1 MNYSA
6 KCNIYEYSL
15 ATTWERFADRLSGSY
30 GALFCVVSERPLP
43 PQAQQALAS
52 SAKAL
57 GYGTEPCTF
66 VTLCAGTAAQDEGGQ
81 DGGTQAEGTNLQAA
95 GKPEAGQA
103 EGAQAPDG
111 LGAVPRDRGAKGA
124 GADAGTLAAVD
135 LFELIEG
142 LDPNVLVAADA
153 AAAQALSTAYRA
165 EVPPGSTARL
175 LGRSA
180 VTFRSFED
188 QLANQNRKQKAWALL
203 KRLPAF
209 ATLD

>member
-66 VTLCAGTAAQDEGGQ
+66 VTLCAGTAAPDAGMAGQ
-81 DGGTQAEGTNLQAA
+81 
-95 GKPEAGQA
+95 PEA
-103 EGAQAPDG
+103 PDTG
-111 LGAVPRDRGAKGA
+111 VDSRALD
-124 GADAGTLAAVD
+124 ADSL
-135 LFELIEG
+135 LRLIEG
-142 LDPNVLVAADA
+142 LDPNVIVAADA
-153 AAAQALSTAYRA
+153 AAARALGTAYRA
-165 EVPPGSTARL
+165 EVPPSGIARL
-175 LGRSA
+175 LGRSTVA
-180 VTFRSFED
+180 FRSFPD
-188 QLANQNRKQKAWALL
+188 MLGSQDGKQKAWALL

-209 ATLD
+209 GTLG